1 MSRKQPIPPPKGR
14 KKPKPPPAPP
24 RPPNNK
30 HPIGDM
36 IDFYIDVVKGVR
48 DAFVKCQPAETDVL
62 IFSRILETVI
72 ELEEKYGYP
81 GLTAE
86 QLADIKKMAE
96 TLKAGLEK

>member
-1 MSRKQPIPPPKGR
+1 MSRKLPVPPPKG
-14 KKPKPPPAPP
+14 KKPPPPAPP

-36 IDFYIDVVKGVR
+36 LDFYIDVVRSVR
-48 DAFVKCQPAETDVL
+48 DAFVKYQPAETDVL

-72 ELEEKYGYP
+72 ELEEKYDYP

-86 QLADIKKMAE
+86 QLTDVKKMAE
-96 TLKAGLEK
+96 TLKAGLEKK